1 MRPSALSSGGTLLV
15 ARLSAAAVVCLSF
28 SRTLWLP
35 NDLQKRKTIRH
46 QRISTSAKPTT
57 ALRPVQTRIQA
68 FPACEY
74 ASSSLEAVVHV
85 LGSQNLYH
93 VGREMEEAPFLLFL
107 PIRSSTCWKTSA
119 MGNYRKLNAS
129 AVGAGTGETSVVSQD
144 EEEKLREN
152 LPFPVEFSNL
162 FHVIVMIR
170 EALIGDNYLSST
182 LVVEKVKK
190 VCQLQETMHT
200 FFL

>member
-46 QRISTSAKPTT
+46 QRISTSAKTTT

-68 FPACEY
+68 FPACDY

-85 LGSQNLYH
+85 LGSQNLYR
-93 VGREMEEAPFLLFL
+93 VGREMEEAPFLLFS

-119 MGNYRKLNAS
+119 TGNYRKLNAS

-152 LPFPVEFSNL
+152 LPFPVEFSN
-162 FHVIVMIR
+162 
-170 EALIGDNYLSST
+170 
-182 LVVEKVKK
+182 
-190 VCQLQETMHT
+190 
-200 FFL
+200 